1 MSSKVNKELLDFVRT
16 AEAENSERLEAS
28 LKEKGRA
35 PYLELEQGE
44 NKVTI
49 LPKKPTS
56 RTNNFGKDQWV
67 FKVAK
72 GGEEKDWGV
81 TKSSPMAI
89 KVIRKLAQAPCEIV
103 IIRTGRGQATRID
116 LKE

>member
-16 AEAENSERLEAS
+16 QESENKERIEAA

-35 PYLELEQGE
+35 PYLELEEGE
-44 NKVTI
+44 NRITL

-56 RTNNFGKDQWV
+56 RINNFGKDQWV

-72 GGEEKDWGV
+72 NGEEKDWGV
-81 TKSSPMAI
+81 TKTSPMMI
-89 KVIRKLAQAPCEIV
+89 KVVRKLAEAPCEITV
-103 IIRTGRGQATRID
+103 IRVGLGQATRID